1 MESLK
6 PTLFVIDDD
15 PTILSFIKIAVGD
28 RAHLFTFS
36 DAEHALGQLDEKK
49 PDLIITDYSMPT
61 IGGDELMVRMSEQLK
76 MAEYR
81 VVMVTSYQFDEDFE
95 FKLMSLGIEEIIP
108 KPIKMDK
115 LEKLIDSCRVQ

>member
-1 MESLK
+1 
-6 PTLFVIDDD
+6 
-15 PTILSFIKIAVGD
+15 
-28 RAHLFTFS
+28 
-36 DAEHALGQLDEKK
+36 
-49 PDLIITDYSMPT
+49 
-61 IGGDELMVRMSEQLK
+61 MSEQLK